1 LEPINQDNGIENLQK
16 RMHESLS
23 AAFAAYFGIIVA
35 GLRNIEGGTDYDDVL
50 ERLAIIFT

>member
-23 AAFAAYFGIIVA
+23 AAFAAYFGIIVE